1 MVFFVSLSSQINR
14 LNLSP
19 MAKHF
24 FKYHGAGNDFILID
38 NREDEFHFTDQSTV
52 QNLCAYHTG
61 IGADGL
67 ILLNSHPVYP
77 FEMKYFNA
85 DGAEGTLCGNG
96 SRCAVLFAKHLGMVV
111 DEVTF
116 LASDGPHKAWINNSE
131 ITVDIRPVK
140 FGRQLLGGM
149 WIHTG
154 SPHLVLMVDDLEQ
167 FNVDA
172 NGLVLRSHS
181 ELSPEGANVNFVE
194 QLDEERFAVRTFERG
209 VERETLS
216 CGTGAVAVALAMHQ
230 TRRTEKSH
238 LKIVMKG
245 GRLKVKFAVTSNG
258 FENIELTGPACFVF
272 KGELS

>member
-1 MVFFVSLSSQINR
+1 
-14 LNLSP
+14 

-24 FKYHGAGNDFILID
+24 FKYHGAGNDFVLID
-38 NREDEFHFTDQSTV
+38 NREDEFHLMDKATIQK
-52 QNLCAYHTG
+52 LCAYHTG

-67 ILLNSHPVYP
+67 ILLNSHPDFP

-116 LASDGPHKAWINNSE
+116 LASDGSHKAWINNGE

-140 FGRQLLGGM
+140 IGRQLLGGI

-154 SPHLVLMVDDLEQ
+154 SPHLVLMVDNLDQ
-167 FNVDA
+167 FTVDA
-172 NGLVLRSHS
+172 NGLVLRNHS
-181 ELSPEGANVNFVE
+181 ELSPEGANINFVE
-194 QLDEERFAVRTFERG
+194 QLNEDSFAVRTFERG

-230 TRRTEKSH
+230 TRRTNKSP
-238 LKIVMKG
+238 LKVVMKG
-245 GRLKVKFAVTSNG
+245 GTLEVKFVQTSDG
-258 FENIELTGPACFVF
+258 FENIELTGPARFVF